1 LYRVRAKLPDINRAS
16 LPVGGHVPGRALLPP
31 FTGTS
36 GSEQCSPISLQYTGS
51 EPSSPRTQVI
61 TLWHQAQ
68 SQPAYGN
75 NYVWSEPCSQ
85 PAEGNNYV
93 LVGALLPAYPKV
105 MTSTGSSPAPCSG
118 PSAASPG
125 TLPQTAINSIHL
137 TLTVE
142 HTVHNTD
149 IRLYLTYLNVPK
161 SHSKKKPGRN
171 IKKKTFILKPILTTD
186 LVLKKTAIP

>member
-1 LYRVRAKLPDINRAS
+1 MARAPLP
-16 LPVGGHVPGRALLPP
+16 
-31 FTGTS
+31 T
-36 GSEQCSPISLQYTGS
+36 CSM
-51 EPSSPRTQVI
+51 VI
-61 TLWHQAQ
+61 TML
-68 SQPAYGN
+68 
-75 NYVWSEPCSQ
+75 WSEPCSQ

-186 LVLKKTAIP
+186 LVLKKKQRYHENKKIRIVLTV